1 MANLIKTA
9 VLDKRTKENTSGE
22 YGDFVFCTNCGKTMV
37 VNIGTEKCPKCG
49 EVALMWE
56 NSNSDNQEV
65 SDEFFDNNKD
75 YILINS
81 RH

>member
-9 VLDKRTKENTSGE
+9 VLDKRTEENTSGE

-37 VNIGTEKCPKCG
+37 VNIGTEKCPECG

-56 NSNSDNQEV
+56 NSKEQEV

-81 RH
+81 MHR

>member
-9 VLDKRTKENTSGE
+9 VLDKRTEENTSWE
-22 YGDFVFCTNCGKTMV
+22 YGDFVFCTNCGKVMV
-37 VNIGTEKCPKCG
+37 VNIGVDRCPECG

-56 NSNSDNQEV
+56 DSTCDNQEV

-75 YILINS
+75 YVLINS